1 MKKLIYILFLFLLVG
16 CNDLSNTPTKKAE
29 EFLKKY
35 QSLDSSVISDL
46 NNAVNETDLNDEQKK
61 LYVDIMKKHYQ
72 NLSYEIKDETMDGDE
87 AVVTVEIA
95 VTDFK
100 RVLDDANNY
109 MNDNKEQFYENGE
122 YSVVKFNDYK
132 LEKLKE
138 AKEKVRYTIEI
149 NLTRTNDKWNVDTLD
164 KDTYDK
170 LNGVYNY

>member
-1 MKKLIYILFLFLLVG
+1 MKKLVFLLSLFLIG
-16 CNDLSNTPTKKAE
+16 CSDLSNTPTKKAE

-35 QSLDSSVISDL
+35 QTLDNSVISDL
-46 NNAVNETDLNDEQKK
+46 NNVVNESDLNETQRSM
-61 LYVDIMKKHYQ
+61 YIDIMKKHYQ

-100 RVLDDANNY
+100 RVLDDTNNY

-122 YSVVKFNDYK
+122 YSVSKFNDYK

-149 NLTRTNDKWNVDTLD
+149 KLIKINDKWSVDKLD
-164 KDTYDK
+164 SETYDK
-170 LNGVYNY
+170 INGVYDY